1 MPGSIPGNDVSA
13 VQSLYPAGFREFRT
27 ADVMLRKILTVS
39 FSFLMMT
46 GCSGLFEKDVVKIA
60 PVPEFDNKVEIQE
73 LWSKSVGS
81 GSGTW
86 YSLLAPA
93 VDSKYVFAAD
103 RNGNVYSIDRITGST
118 VWSTDL
124 DDEDEND
131 DRRSVR
137 LSGGVAEGDSNVYV
151 GSENGWLYALS
162 KTDGTLA
169 WKKNPGCEIV
179 SKPAAEAGSVFSL
192 CSDGSAHAY
201 SEYDGT
207 ELWNTATENQSLT
220 VRGVSSVL
228 AKGGVLIY
236 GTAAGNTAIVHQ
248 KNGLLLNM
256 IRTGH
261 ARGASNLERLID
273 VDSTPVLDGSVLYTV
288 AYQGDIVASD
298 LRQHREL
305 WRKKLS
311 SLGDISVG
319 GGKVFVTDDAGHVH
333 ALSSYD
339 GGSEWSNDAL
349 SYRNVTGTA
358 AAGGYVIVGDM
369 DGYLYF
375 LDAYTGEFAAKYR
388 LDRGSVYSAPAVYDG
403 VIYAETSKGN
413 VYALALPGFVA
424 PDESPAE
431 EEERLRKEEE
441 QAAEEE
447 AARRK
452 AEEEAAEAD
461 EESPDDDSSADS
473 ESSDDSD
480 SSGSS
485 DSYEDES
492 SGEDSDDSGSSRR
505 RKGGFSILNPGFS
518 G

>member
-1 MPGSIPGNDVSA
+1 
-13 VQSLYPAGFREFRT
+13 
-27 ADVMLRKILTVS
+27 MLRKILTVS
-39 FSFLMMT
+39 FSFLMLT

-60 PVPEFDNKVEIQE
+60 PVPEFDNKIEVHE

-86 YSLLAPA
+86 YTLLAPA

-103 RNGNVYSIDRITGST
+103 RGGNVYSIDRITGST
-118 VWSTDL
+118 IWSTDL

-131 DRRSVR
+131 DKRSAR
-137 LSGGVAEGDSNVYV
+137 LSGGVAEGESNVYV
-151 GSENGWLYALS
+151 GSENGWVYALS
-162 KTDGTLA
+162 KTDGKLA
-169 WKKNPGCEIV
+169 WKSNPGCEIV
-179 SKPAAEAGSVFSL
+179 SKPAADSGSVFVL
-192 CSDGSAHAY
+192 CSNGCAHAY
-201 SEYDGT
+201 SEYDGS
-207 ELWNTATENQSLT
+207 EIWNTAAENQGLT

-228 AKGGVLIY
+228 AKGGVIIY

-273 VDSTPVLDGSVLYTV
+273 VDSAPVLDGTVLYTV
-288 AYQGDIVASD
+288 AYQGDLVATD

-305 WRKKLS
+305 WRTKLS

-319 GGKVFVTDDAGHVH
+319 GGKVFVTDDQGHVQ
-333 ALSSYD
+333 AISSYD
-339 GGSEWSNDAL
+339 GGNEWHNDAL

-358 AAGGYVIVGDM
+358 AAGGYVVVGDM

-403 VIYAETSKGN
+403 IIYAETSKGN
-413 VYALALPGFVA
+413 VYAIALPGYVA

-441 QAAEEE
+441 KAEREKAEQDAAAAKEESAAEE
-447 AARRK
+447 
-452 AEEEAAEAD
+452 
-461 EESPDDDSSADS
+461 SSDDSETSDSDESSDDSESSGDSESSDESGSSDDSEGSDDS
-473 ESSDDSD
+473 ESSDDS
-480 SSGSS
+480 GSS
-485 DSYEDES
+485 DDS
-492 SGEDSDDSGSSRR
+492 SSEVPAP
-505 RKGGFSILNPGFS
+505 RKKHGFSILNPGFS

>member
-1 MPGSIPGNDVSA
+1 
-13 VQSLYPAGFREFRT
+13 
-27 ADVMLRKILTVS
+27 MLRKILTVS
-39 FSFLMMT
+39 FSFLMLT

-60 PVPEFDNKVEIQE
+60 PVPEFDNKIEVHE

-86 YSLLAPA
+86 YTLLAPA

-103 RNGNVYSIDRITGST
+103 RGGNVYSIDRITGST
-118 VWSTDL
+118 IWSTDL

-131 DRRSVR
+131 DKRSAR
-137 LSGGVAEGDSNVYV
+137 LSGGVAEGESNVYV
-151 GSENGWLYALS
+151 GSENGWVYALS
-162 KTDGTLA
+162 KTDGKLA
-169 WKKNPGCEIV
+169 WKSNPGCEIV
-179 SKPAAEAGSVFSL
+179 SKPAADSGSVFVL
-192 CSDGSAHAY
+192 CSNGCAHAY
-201 SEYDGT
+201 SEYDGS
-207 ELWNTATENQSLT
+207 EIWNTAAENQGLT

-228 AKGGVLIY
+228 AKGGVIIY

-273 VDSTPVLDGSVLYTV
+273 VDSAPVLDGTVLYTV
-288 AYQGDIVASD
+288 AYQGDLVATD

-305 WRKKLS
+305 WRTKLS

-319 GGKVFVTDDAGHVH
+319 GGKVFVTDDQGHVQ
-333 ALSSYD
+333 AISSYD
-339 GGSEWSNDAL
+339 GGNEWHNDAL

-358 AAGGYVIVGDM
+358 AAGGYVVVGDM

-403 VIYAETSKGN
+403 IIYAETSKGN
-413 VYALALPGFVA
+413 VYAIALPGYVA

-441 QAAEEE
+441 KAEREKAEQDAAAAKEESAAEE
-447 AARRK
+447 
-452 AEEEAAEAD
+452 
-461 EESPDDDSSADS
+461 SSDDSETSDSDESSDDSESSGDSESSDESGSSDDLEGSDDS
-473 ESSDDSD
+473 ESSDDS
-480 SSGSS
+480 GSS
-485 DSYEDES
+485 DDS
-492 SGEDSDDSGSSRR
+492 SSEAPAP
-505 RKGGFSILNPGFS
+505 RKKHGFSILNPGFS

>member
-1 MPGSIPGNDVSA
+1 
-13 VQSLYPAGFREFRT
+13 
-27 ADVMLRKILTVS
+27 MLRKILTVS
-39 FSFLMMT
+39 FSFLMLT

-60 PVPEFDNKVEIQE
+60 PVPEFDNKIEVHE

-86 YSLLAPA
+86 YTLLAPA

-103 RNGNVYSIDRITGST
+103 RGGNVYSIDRITGST
-118 VWSTDL
+118 IWSTDL

-131 DRRSVR
+131 DKRSAR
-137 LSGGVAEGDSNVYV
+137 LSGGVAEGESNVYV
-151 GSENGWLYALS
+151 GSENGWVYALS
-162 KTDGTLA
+162 KTDGKLA
-169 WKKNPGCEIV
+169 WKSNPGCEIV
-179 SKPAAEAGSVFSL
+179 SKPAADSGSVFVL
-192 CSDGSAHAY
+192 CSNGCAHAY
-201 SEYDGT
+201 SEYDGS
-207 ELWNTATENQSLT
+207 EIWNTAAENQGLT

-228 AKGGVLIY
+228 AKGGVIIY

-273 VDSTPVLDGSVLYTV
+273 VDSAPVLDGTVLYTV
-288 AYQGDIVASD
+288 AYQGDLVATD

-305 WRKKLS
+305 WRTKLS

-319 GGKVFVTDDAGHVH
+319 GGKVFVTDDQGHVQ
-333 ALSSYD
+333 AISSYD
-339 GGSEWSNDAL
+339 GGNEWHNDAL

-358 AAGGYVIVGDM
+358 AAGGYVVVGDM

-403 VIYAETSKGN
+403 IIYAETSKGN
-413 VYALALPGFVA
+413 VYAIALPGYVA

-441 QAAEEE
+441 KAEREKAEQDAAAAKEESAAEE
-447 AARRK
+447 
-452 AEEEAAEAD
+452 
-461 EESPDDDSSADS
+461 SSDDSETSDSDESSDDSESSGDSESSDESGSSDDSEGSDDS
-473 ESSDDSD
+473 ESSDDT
-480 SSGSS
+480 GSS
-485 DSYEDES
+485 DDS
-492 SGEDSDDSGSSRR
+492 SSEAPAP
-505 RKGGFSILNPGFS
+505 RKKHGFSILNPGFS

>member
-1 MPGSIPGNDVSA
+1 
-13 VQSLYPAGFREFRT
+13 
-27 ADVMLRKILTVS
+27 MLRKILTVS
-39 FSFLMMT
+39 FSFLMLT

-60 PVPEFDNKVEIQE
+60 PVPEFDNKIEVHE

-86 YSLLAPA
+86 YTLLAPA

-103 RNGNVYSIDRITGST
+103 RGGNVYSIDRITGST
-118 VWSTDL
+118 IWSTDL

-131 DRRSVR
+131 DKRSAR
-137 LSGGVAEGDSNVYV
+137 LSGGVAEGESNVYV
-151 GSENGWLYALS
+151 GSENGWVYALS
-162 KTDGTLA
+162 KTDGKLA
-169 WKKNPGCEIV
+169 WKSNPGCEIV
-179 SKPAAEAGSVFSL
+179 SKPAADSGSVFVL
-192 CSDGSAHAY
+192 CSNGCAHAY
-201 SEYDGT
+201 SEYDGS
-207 ELWNTATENQSLT
+207 EIWNTAAENQGLT

-228 AKGGVLIY
+228 AKGGVIIY

-273 VDSTPVLDGSVLYTV
+273 VDSAPVLDGTVLYTV
-288 AYQGDIVASD
+288 AYQGDLVATD

-305 WRKKLS
+305 WRTKLS

-319 GGKVFVTDDAGHVH
+319 GGKVFVTDDQGHVQ
-333 ALSSYD
+333 AISSYD
-339 GGSEWSNDAL
+339 GGNEWHNDAL

-358 AAGGYVIVGDM
+358 AAGGYVVVGDM

-403 VIYAETSKGN
+403 IIYAETSKGN
-413 VYALALPGFVA
+413 VYAIALPGYVA

-441 QAAEEE
+441 KAAEE
-447 AARRK
+447 
-452 AEEEAAEAD
+452 
-461 EESPDDDSSADS
+461 SSDDSETSDSDESSDDSESSGDSESSDESGSSDDSEGSDDS
-473 ESSDDSD
+473 ESSDDS
-480 SSGSS
+480 GSS
-485 DSYEDES
+485 DDS
-492 SGEDSDDSGSSRR
+492 SSEAPAP
-505 RKGGFSILNPGFS
+505 RKKHGFSILNPGFS

>member
-1 MPGSIPGNDVSA
+1 M
-13 VQSLYPAGFREFRT
+13 
-27 ADVMLRKILTVS
+27 
-39 FSFLMMT
+39 
-46 GCSGLFEKDVVKIA
+46 
-60 PVPEFDNKVEIQE
+60 
-73 LWSKSVGS
+73 
-81 GSGTW
+81 
-86 YSLLAPA
+86 
-93 VDSKYVFAAD
+93 
-103 RNGNVYSIDRITGST
+103 
-118 VWSTDL
+118 
-124 DDEDEND
+124 
-131 DRRSVR
+131 
-137 LSGGVAEGDSNVYV
+137 
-151 GSENGWLYALS
+151 
-162 KTDGTLA
+162 
-169 WKKNPGCEIV
+169 
-179 SKPAAEAGSVFSL
+179 
-192 CSDGSAHAY
+192 
-201 SEYDGT
+201 
-207 ELWNTATENQSLT
+207 
-220 VRGVSSVL
+220 
-228 AKGGVLIY
+228 
-236 GTAAGNTAIVHQ
+236 
-248 KNGLLLNM
+248 
-256 IRTGH
+256 
-261 ARGASNLERLID
+261 
-273 VDSTPVLDGSVLYTV
+273 
-288 AYQGDIVASD
+288 ASD
-298 LRQHREL
+298 LRQHQEL

-388 LDRGSVYSAPAVYDG
+388 LVRGSVYSAPAVDDG

-447 AARRK
+447 AERRK

-485 DSYEDES
+485 DSYDDES

>member
-1 MPGSIPGNDVSA
+1 
-13 VQSLYPAGFREFRT
+13 
-27 ADVMLRKILTVS
+27 MLRKILTVS
-39 FSFLMMT
+39 FSFLMLT

-60 PVPEFDNKVEIQE
+60 PVPEFDNKIEVHE

-86 YSLLAPA
+86 YTLLAPA

-103 RNGNVYSIDRITGST
+103 RGGNVYSIDRITGST
-118 VWSTDL
+118 IWSTDL

-131 DRRSVR
+131 DKRSAR
-137 LSGGVAEGDSNVYV
+137 LSGGVAEGESNVYV
-151 GSENGWLYALS
+151 GSENGWVYALS
-162 KTDGTLA
+162 KTDGKLA
-169 WKKNPGCEIV
+169 WKSNPGCEIV
-179 SKPAAEAGSVFSL
+179 SKPAADSGSVFVL
-192 CSDGSAHAY
+192 CSNGCAHAY
-201 SEYDGT
+201 SEYDGS
-207 ELWNTATENQSLT
+207 EIWNTAAENQGLT

-228 AKGGVLIY
+228 AKGGVIIY

-273 VDSTPVLDGSVLYTV
+273 VDSAPVLDGTVLYTV
-288 AYQGDIVASD
+288 AYQGDLVATD

-305 WRKKLS
+305 WRTKLS

-319 GGKVFVTDDAGHVH
+319 GGKVFVTDDQGHVQ
-333 ALSSYD
+333 AISSYD
-339 GGSEWSNDAL
+339 GGNEWHNDAL

-358 AAGGYVIVGDM
+358 AAGGYVVVGDM

-403 VIYAETSKGN
+403 IIYAETSKGN
-413 VYALALPGFVA
+413 VYAIALPGYVA

-441 QAAEEE
+441 
-447 AARRK
+447 K
-452 AEEEAAEAD
+452 AEREKAEQDAAAAK
-461 EESPDDDSSADS
+461 EESATEESSDDSETSDSDESSDDSESSGDSESSDESGSSDDSEGSDDS
-473 ESSDDSD
+473 ESSDDS
-480 SSGSS
+480 GSS
-485 DSYEDES
+485 DDS
-492 SGEDSDDSGSSRR
+492 SSEAPAP
-505 RKGGFSILNPGFS
+505 RKKHGFSILNPGFS

>member
-1 MPGSIPGNDVSA
+1 
-13 VQSLYPAGFREFRT
+13 
-27 ADVMLRKILTVS
+27 MLRKILTVS
-39 FSFLMMT
+39 FSFLMLT

-60 PVPEFDNKVEIQE
+60 PVPEFDNKIEVHE

-86 YSLLAPA
+86 YTLLAPA

-103 RNGNVYSIDRITGST
+103 RGGNVYSIDRITGST
-118 VWSTDL
+118 IWSTDL

-131 DRRSVR
+131 DKRSAR
-137 LSGGVAEGDSNVYV
+137 LSGGVAEGESNVYV
-151 GSENGWLYALS
+151 GSENGWVYALS
-162 KTDGTLA
+162 KTDGKLA
-169 WKKNPGCEIV
+169 WKSNPGCEIV
-179 SKPAAEAGSVFSL
+179 SKPAADSGSVFVL
-192 CSDGSAHAY
+192 CSNGCAHAY
-201 SEYDGT
+201 SEYDGS
-207 ELWNTATENQSLT
+207 EIWNTAAENQGLT

-228 AKGGVLIY
+228 AKGGVIIY

-273 VDSTPVLDGSVLYTV
+273 VDSAPVLDGTVLYTV
-288 AYQGDIVASD
+288 AYKGDLVATD

-305 WRKKLS
+305 WRTKLS

-319 GGKVFVTDDAGHVH
+319 GGKVFVTDDQGHVQ
-333 ALSSYD
+333 AISSYD
-339 GGSEWSNDAL
+339 GGNEWHNDAL

-358 AAGGYVIVGDM
+358 AAGGYVVVGDM

-403 VIYAETSKGN
+403 IIYAETSKGN
-413 VYALALPGFVA
+413 VYAIALPGYVA

-441 QAAEEE
+441 KAEREKAEQDAAAAKEESAAEE
-447 AARRK
+447 
-452 AEEEAAEAD
+452 
-461 EESPDDDSSADS
+461 SSDDSETSDSDESSDDSESSGDSESSDESGSSDDSEGSDDS
-473 ESSDDSD
+473 ESSDDS
-480 SSGSS
+480 GSS
-485 DSYEDES
+485 DDS
-492 SGEDSDDSGSSRR
+492 SSEAPAP
-505 RKGGFSILNPGFS
+505 RKKHGFSILNPGFS

>member
-1 MPGSIPGNDVSA
+1 
-13 VQSLYPAGFREFRT
+13 
-27 ADVMLRKILTVS
+27 MLRKILTVS
-39 FSFLMMT
+39 FSFLMLT

-60 PVPEFDNKVEIQE
+60 PVPEFDNKIEVHE

-86 YSLLAPA
+86 YTLLAPA

-103 RNGNVYSIDRITGST
+103 RGGNVYSIDRITGST
-118 VWSTDL
+118 IWSTDL

-131 DRRSVR
+131 DKRSAR
-137 LSGGVAEGDSNVYV
+137 LSGGVAEGESNVYV
-151 GSENGWLYALS
+151 GSENGWVYAIS
-162 KTDGTLA
+162 KTDGKLA
-169 WKKNPGCEIV
+169 WKSNPGCEIV
-179 SKPAAEAGSVFSL
+179 SKPAADSGSVFVL
-192 CSDGSAHAY
+192 CSNGCAHAY
-201 SEYDGT
+201 SEYDGS
-207 ELWNTATENQSLT
+207 EIWNTAAENQGLT

-228 AKGGVLIY
+228 AKGGVIIY

-273 VDSTPVLDGSVLYTV
+273 VDSAPVLDGTVLYTV
-288 AYQGDIVASD
+288 AYQGDLVATD

-305 WRKKLS
+305 WRTKLS

-319 GGKVFVTDDAGHVH
+319 GGKVFVTDDQGHVQ
-333 ALSSYD
+333 AISSYD
-339 GGSEWSNDAL
+339 GGNEWHNDAL

-358 AAGGYVIVGDM
+358 AAGGYVVVGDM

-403 VIYAETSKGN
+403 IIYAETSKGN
-413 VYALALPGFVA
+413 VYAIALPGYVA

-441 QAAEEE
+441 KAEREKAEQDAAAAKEESAAEE
-447 AARRK
+447 
-452 AEEEAAEAD
+452 
-461 EESPDDDSSADS
+461 SSDDSETSDSDESSDDSESSGDSESSDESGSSDDSEGSDDS
-473 ESSDDSD
+473 ESSDDS
-480 SSGSS
+480 GSS
-485 DSYEDES
+485 DDS
-492 SGEDSDDSGSSRR
+492 SSEAPAP
-505 RKGGFSILNPGFS
+505 RKKHGFSILNPGFS

>member
-1 MPGSIPGNDVSA
+1 
-13 VQSLYPAGFREFRT
+13 
-27 ADVMLRKILTVS
+27 MLRKILTVS
-39 FSFLMMT
+39 FSFLMLT

-60 PVPEFDNKVEIQE
+60 PVPEFDNKIEVHE

-86 YSLLAPA
+86 YTLLAPA

-103 RNGNVYSIDRITGST
+103 RGGNVYSIDRITGST
-118 VWSTDL
+118 IWSTDL

-131 DRRSVR
+131 DKRSAR
-137 LSGGVAEGDSNVYV
+137 LSGGVAEGESNVYV
-151 GSENGWLYALS
+151 GSENGWVYALS
-162 KTDGTLA
+162 KTDGKLA
-169 WKKNPGCEIV
+169 WKSNPGCEIV
-179 SKPAAEAGSVFSL
+179 SKPAADSGSVFVL
-192 CSDGSAHAY
+192 CSNGCAHAY
-201 SEYDGT
+201 SEYDGS
-207 ELWNTATENQSLT
+207 EIWNTAAENQGLT

-228 AKGGVLIY
+228 AKGGVIIY
-236 GTAAGNTAIVHQ
+236 GTAAGKTAIVRQ
-248 KNGLLLNM
+248 KNGLLHNM

-273 VDSTPVLDGSVLYTV
+273 VDSAPVLDGTVLYTV
-288 AYQGDIVASD
+288 AYQGDLVATD

-305 WRKKLS
+305 WRTKLS

-319 GGKVFVTDDAGHVH
+319 GGKVFVTDDQGHVQ
-333 ALSSYD
+333 AISSYD
-339 GGSEWSNDAL
+339 GGNEWHNDAL

-358 AAGGYVIVGDM
+358 AAGGYVVVGDM

-403 VIYAETSKGN
+403 IIYAETSKGN
-413 VYALALPGFVA
+413 VYAIALPGYVA

-441 QAAEEE
+441 KAEREKAEQDAAAAKEESAAEE
-447 AARRK
+447 
-452 AEEEAAEAD
+452 
-461 EESPDDDSSADS
+461 SSDDSETSDSDESSDDSESSGDSESSDESGSSDDSEGSDDS
-473 ESSDDSD
+473 ESSDDS
-480 SSGSS
+480 GSS
-485 DSYEDES
+485 DDS
-492 SGEDSDDSGSSRR
+492 SSEAPAP
-505 RKGGFSILNPGFS
+505 RKKHGFSILNPGFS

>member
-1 MPGSIPGNDVSA
+1 
-13 VQSLYPAGFREFRT
+13 
-27 ADVMLRKILTVS
+27 MLRKILTVS
-39 FSFLMMT
+39 FSFLMLT

-60 PVPEFDNKVEIQE
+60 PVPEFDNKIEVHE

-86 YSLLAPA
+86 YTLLAPA

-103 RNGNVYSIDRITGST
+103 RGGNVYSIDRITGST
-118 VWSTDL
+118 IWSTDL

-131 DRRSVR
+131 DKRSAR
-137 LSGGVAEGDSNVYV
+137 LSGGVAEGESNVYV
-151 GSENGWLYALS
+151 GSENGWVYALS
-162 KTDGTLA
+162 KTDGKLA
-169 WKKNPGCEIV
+169 WKSNPGCEIV
-179 SKPAAEAGSVFSL
+179 SKPAADSGSVFVL
-192 CSDGSAHAY
+192 CSNGCAHVY
-201 SEYDGT
+201 SEYDGS
-207 ELWNTATENQSLT
+207 EIWNTAAENQGLT

-228 AKGGVLIY
+228 AKGGVIIY

-273 VDSTPVLDGSVLYTV
+273 VDSAPVLDGTVLYTV
-288 AYQGDIVASD
+288 AYQGDLVATD

-305 WRKKLS
+305 WRTKLS

-319 GGKVFVTDDAGHVH
+319 GGKVFVTDDQGHVQ
-333 ALSSYD
+333 AISSYD
-339 GGSEWSNDAL
+339 GGNEWHNDAL

-358 AAGGYVIVGDM
+358 AAGGYVVVGDM

-403 VIYAETSKGN
+403 IIYAETSKGN
-413 VYALALPGFVA
+413 VYAIALPGYVA

-441 QAAEEE
+441 KAEREKAEQDAAAAKEESAAEE
-447 AARRK
+447 
-452 AEEEAAEAD
+452 
-461 EESPDDDSSADS
+461 SSDDSETSDSDESSDDSESSGDSESSDESGSSDDSEGSDDS
-473 ESSDDSD
+473 ESSDDS
-480 SSGSS
+480 GSS
-485 DSYEDES
+485 DDS
-492 SGEDSDDSGSSRR
+492 SSEAPAP
-505 RKGGFSILNPGFS
+505 RKKHGFSILNPGFS

>member
-1 MPGSIPGNDVSA
+1 
-13 VQSLYPAGFREFRT
+13 
-27 ADVMLRKILTVS
+27 MLRKILTVS
-39 FSFLMMT
+39 FSFLMLT

-60 PVPEFDNKVEIQE
+60 PVPEFDNKIEVHE

-86 YSLLAPA
+86 YTLLAPA

-103 RNGNVYSIDRITGST
+103 RGGNVYSIDRITGST
-118 VWSTDL
+118 IWSTDL

-131 DRRSVR
+131 DKRSAR
-137 LSGGVAEGDSNVYV
+137 LSGGVAEGESNVYV
-151 GSENGWLYALS
+151 GSENGWVYALS
-162 KTDGTLA
+162 KTDGKLA
-169 WKKNPGCEIV
+169 WKSNPGCEIV
-179 SKPAAEAGSVFSL
+179 SKPAADSGSVFVL
-192 CSDGSAHAY
+192 CSNGCAHAY
-201 SEYDGT
+201 SEYDGS
-207 ELWNTATENQSLT
+207 EIWNTAAENQGLT

-228 AKGGVLIY
+228 AKGGVIIY

-273 VDSTPVLDGSVLYTV
+273 VDSAPVLDGTVLYTV
-288 AYQGDIVASD
+288 AYQGDLVATD

-305 WRKKLS
+305 WRTKLS

-319 GGKVFVTDDAGHVH
+319 GGKVFVTDDQGHVQ
-333 ALSSYD
+333 AISSYD
-339 GGSEWSNDAL
+339 GGNEWHNDAL

-358 AAGGYVIVGDM
+358 AAGGYVVVGDM

-403 VIYAETSKGN
+403 IIYAETSKGN
-413 VYALALPGFVA
+413 VYAITLPGYVA

-441 QAAEEE
+441 KAEREKAEQDAAAAKEESAAEE
-447 AARRK
+447 
-452 AEEEAAEAD
+452 
-461 EESPDDDSSADS
+461 SSDDSETSDSDESSDDSESSGDSESSDESGSSDDSEGSDDS
-473 ESSDDSD
+473 ESSDDS
-480 SSGSS
+480 GSS
-485 DSYEDES
+485 DDS
-492 SGEDSDDSGSSRR
+492 SSEAPAP
-505 RKGGFSILNPGFS
+505 RKKHGFSILNPGFS

>member
-1 MPGSIPGNDVSA
+1 
-13 VQSLYPAGFREFRT
+13 
-27 ADVMLRKILTVS
+27 ML
-39 FSFLMMT
+39 T

-60 PVPEFDNKVEIQE
+60 PVPEFDNKIEVHE

-86 YSLLAPA
+86 YTLLAPA

-103 RNGNVYSIDRITGST
+103 RGGNVYSIDRITGST
-118 VWSTDL
+118 IWSTDL

-131 DRRSVR
+131 DKRSAR
-137 LSGGVAEGDSNVYV
+137 LSGGVAEGESNVYV
-151 GSENGWLYALS
+151 GSENGWVYALS
-162 KTDGTLA
+162 KTDGKLA
-169 WKKNPGCEIV
+169 WKSNPGCEIV
-179 SKPAAEAGSVFSL
+179 SKPAADSGSVFVL
-192 CSDGSAHAY
+192 CSNGCAHAY
-201 SEYDGT
+201 SEYDGS
-207 ELWNTATENQSLT
+207 EIWNTAAENQGLT

-228 AKGGVLIY
+228 AKGGVIIY

-273 VDSTPVLDGSVLYTV
+273 VDSAPVLDGTVLYTV
-288 AYQGDIVASD
+288 AYQGDLVATD

-305 WRKKLS
+305 WRTKLS

-319 GGKVFVTDDAGHVH
+319 GGKVFVTDDQGHVQ
-333 ALSSYD
+333 AISSYD
-339 GGSEWSNDAL
+339 GGNEWHNDAL

-358 AAGGYVIVGDM
+358 AAGGYVVVGDM

-403 VIYAETSKGN
+403 IIYAETSKGN
-413 VYALALPGFVA
+413 VYAIALPGYVA

-431 EEERLRKEEE
+431 EEERLRKKEEKAEREKAE
-441 QAAEEE
+441 QDAAAAKEESAAEE
-447 AARRK
+447 
-452 AEEEAAEAD
+452 
-461 EESPDDDSSADS
+461 SSDDSETSDSDESSDGSESSGDSESSDESGSSDDSEGSDDS
-473 ESSDDSD
+473 ESSDDS
-480 SSGSS
+480 GSS
-485 DSYEDES
+485 DDS
-492 SGEDSDDSGSSRR
+492 SSEAPAP
-505 RKGGFSILNPGFS
+505 RKKHGFSILNPGFS

>member
-1 MPGSIPGNDVSA
+1 
-13 VQSLYPAGFREFRT
+13 
-27 ADVMLRKILTVS
+27 MLRKILTVS
-39 FSFLMMT
+39 FSFLMLT

-60 PVPEFDNKVEIQE
+60 PVPEFDNKIEVHE

-86 YSLLAPA
+86 YTLLAPA

-103 RNGNVYSIDRITGST
+103 RGGNVYSIDRITGST
-118 VWSTDL
+118 IWSTDL

-131 DRRSVR
+131 DKRSAR
-137 LSGGVAEGDSNVYV
+137 LSGGVAEGESNVYV
-151 GSENGWLYALS
+151 GSENGWVYALS
-162 KTDGTLA
+162 KTDGKLA
-169 WKKNPGCEIV
+169 WKSNPGCEIV
-179 SKPAAEAGSVFSL
+179 SKPAADSGSVFVL
-192 CSDGSAHAY
+192 CSNGCAHAY
-201 SEYDGT
+201 SEYDGS
-207 ELWNTATENQSLT
+207 EIWNTAAENQGLT

-228 AKGGVLIY
+228 AKGGVIIY

-273 VDSTPVLDGSVLYTV
+273 VDSAPVLDGTVLYTV
-288 AYQGDIVASD
+288 AYQGDLVATD

-305 WRKKLS
+305 WRTKLS

-319 GGKVFVTDDAGHVH
+319 GGKVFVTDDQGHVQ
-333 ALSSYD
+333 AISSYD
-339 GGSEWSNDAL
+339 GGNEWHNDAL

-358 AAGGYVIVGDM
+358 AAGGYVVVGDM

-403 VIYAETSKGN
+403 IIYAETSKGN
-413 VYALALPGFVA
+413 VYAIALPGYVA

-441 QAAEEE
+441 KAEREKAEQDAAAAKEESAAEE
-447 AARRK
+447 
-452 AEEEAAEAD
+452 
-461 EESPDDDSSADS
+461 SSDDSETSDSDESSDDSESSGDS
-473 ESSDDSD
+473 ESSDE
-480 SSGSS
+480 SGSS
-485 DSYEDES
+485 DDSE
-492 SGEDSDDSGSSRR
+492 GSDDSGSSDDSSSEAPAP
-505 RKGGFSILNPGFS
+505 RKKHGFSILNPGFS

>member
-1 MPGSIPGNDVSA
+1 
-13 VQSLYPAGFREFRT
+13 
-27 ADVMLRKILTVS
+27 MLRKILTVS
-39 FSFLMMT
+39 FSFLMLT

-60 PVPEFDNKVEIQE
+60 PVPEFDNKIEVHE

-86 YSLLAPA
+86 YTLLAPA

-103 RNGNVYSIDRITGST
+103 RGGNVYSIDRITGST
-118 VWSTDL
+118 IWSTDL

-131 DRRSVR
+131 DKRSAR
-137 LSGGVAEGDSNVYV
+137 LSGGVAEGESNVYV
-151 GSENGWLYALS
+151 GSENGWVYALS
-162 KTDGTLA
+162 KTDGKLA
-169 WKKNPGCEIV
+169 WKSNPGCEIV
-179 SKPAAEAGSVFSL
+179 SKPAADSGSVFVL
-192 CSDGSAHAY
+192 CSNGCAHAY
-201 SEYDGT
+201 SEYDGS
-207 ELWNTATENQSLT
+207 EIWNTAAENQGLT

-228 AKGGVLIY
+228 AKGGVIIY

-273 VDSTPVLDGSVLYTV
+273 VDSAPVLDGTVLYTV
-288 AYQGDIVASD
+288 AYQGDLVATD

-305 WRKKLS
+305 WRTKLS

-319 GGKVFVTDDAGHVH
+319 GGKVFVTDDQGHVQ
-333 ALSSYD
+333 AISSYD
-339 GGSEWSNDAL
+339 GGNEWHNDAL

-358 AAGGYVIVGDM
+358 AAGGYVVVGDM

-403 VIYAETSKGN
+403 IIYAETSKGN
-413 VYALALPGFVA
+413 VYAITLPGYVA

-441 QAAEEE
+441 KAEREKAEQDAAAAKEESAAEE
-447 AARRK
+447 
-452 AEEEAAEAD
+452 
-461 EESPDDDSSADS
+461 SSDDSETSDSDESSDDSESFGDSESSDESGSSDDSEGSDDS
-473 ESSDDSD
+473 ESSDDS
-480 SSGSS
+480 GSS
-485 DSYEDES
+485 DDS
-492 SGEDSDDSGSSRR
+492 SSEAPAP
-505 RKGGFSILNPGFS
+505 RKKHGFSILNPGFS

>member
-1 MPGSIPGNDVSA
+1 
-13 VQSLYPAGFREFRT
+13 
-27 ADVMLRKILTVS
+27 MLRKILTVS
-39 FSFLMMT
+39 FSFLMLT

-60 PVPEFDNKVEIQE
+60 PVPEFDNKIEVHE

-86 YSLLAPA
+86 YTLLAPA

-103 RNGNVYSIDRITGST
+103 RGGNVYSIDRITGST
-118 VWSTDL
+118 IWSTDL

-131 DRRSVR
+131 DKRSAR
-137 LSGGVAEGDSNVYV
+137 LSGGVAEGESNVYV
-151 GSENGWLYALS
+151 GSENGWVYALS
-162 KTDGTLA
+162 KTDGKLA
-169 WKKNPGCEIV
+169 WKSNPGCEIV
-179 SKPAAEAGSVFSL
+179 SKPAADSGSVFVL
-192 CSDGSAHAY
+192 CSNGCAHAY
-201 SEYDGT
+201 SEYDGS
-207 ELWNTATENQSLT
+207 EIWNTAAENQGLT

-228 AKGGVLIY
+228 AKGGVIIY

-273 VDSTPVLDGSVLYTV
+273 VDSAPVLDGTVLYTV
-288 AYQGDIVASD
+288 AYQGDLVATD

-305 WRKKLS
+305 WRTKLS

-319 GGKVFVTDDAGHVH
+319 GGKVFVTDDQGHVQ
-333 ALSSYD
+333 AISSYD
-339 GGSEWSNDAL
+339 GGNEWHNDAL

-358 AAGGYVIVGDM
+358 AAGGYVVVGDM

-403 VIYAETSKGN
+403 IIYAETSKGN
-413 VYALALPGFVA
+413 VYAIALPGYVA

-441 QAAEEE
+441 KAEREKAEQDAAAAKEESAAEE
-447 AARRK
+447 
-452 AEEEAAEAD
+452 
-461 EESPDDDSSADS
+461 SSDDSETSDSDESSDDSESSGDSESSDESGSSDDSEGSDDS
-473 ESSDDSD
+473 ESSDDS
-480 SSGSS
+480 GSS
-485 DSYEDES
+485 DDS
-492 SGEDSDDSGSSRR
+492 SSEAPAP
-505 RKGGFSILNPGFS
+505 RKKHGFSILNPGFS

>member
-1 MPGSIPGNDVSA
+1 
-13 VQSLYPAGFREFRT
+13 
-27 ADVMLRKILTVS
+27 MLRKILTVS
-39 FSFLMMT
+39 FSFLMLT

-60 PVPEFDNKVEIQE
+60 PVPEFDNKIEVHE

-86 YSLLAPA
+86 YTLLAPA

-103 RNGNVYSIDRITGST
+103 RGGNVYSIDRITGST
-118 VWSTDL
+118 IWSTDL

-131 DRRSVR
+131 DKRSAR
-137 LSGGVAEGDSNVYV
+137 LSGGVAEGESNVYV
-151 GSENGWLYALS
+151 GSENGWVYALS
-162 KTDGTLA
+162 KTDGKIA
-169 WKKNPGCEIV
+169 WKSNPGCEIV
-179 SKPAAEAGSVFSL
+179 SKPAADSGSVFVL
-192 CSDGSAHAY
+192 CSNGCAHAY
-201 SEYDGT
+201 SEYDGS
-207 ELWNTATENQSLT
+207 EIWNTAAENQGLT

-228 AKGGVLIY
+228 AKGGVIIY

-273 VDSTPVLDGSVLYTV
+273 VDSAPVLDGTVLYTV
-288 AYQGDIVASD
+288 AYQGDLVATD

-305 WRKKLS
+305 WRTKLS

-319 GGKVFVTDDAGHVH
+319 GGKVFVTDDQGHVQ
-333 ALSSYD
+333 AISSYD
-339 GGSEWSNDAL
+339 GGNEWHNDAL

-358 AAGGYVIVGDM
+358 AAGGYVVVGDM

-403 VIYAETSKGN
+403 IIYAETSKGN
-413 VYALALPGFVA
+413 VYAIALPGYVA

-441 QAAEEE
+441 KAEREKAEQDAAAAKEESAAEE
-447 AARRK
+447 
-452 AEEEAAEAD
+452 
-461 EESPDDDSSADS
+461 SSDDSETSDSDESSDDSESSGDSESSDESGSSDDSEGSDDS
-473 ESSDDSD
+473 ESSDDS
-480 SSGSS
+480 GSS
-485 DSYEDES
+485 DDS
-492 SGEDSDDSGSSRR
+492 SSEAPAP
-505 RKGGFSILNPGFS
+505 RKKHGFSILNPGFS

>member
-1 MPGSIPGNDVSA
+1 
-13 VQSLYPAGFREFRT
+13 
-27 ADVMLRKILTVS
+27 MLRKILTVS
-39 FSFLMMT
+39 FSFLMLT
-46 GCSGLFEKDVVKIA
+46 GCSGLFEKDAVKIA
-60 PVPEFDNKVEIQE
+60 PVPEFDNKIEVHE

-86 YSLLAPA
+86 YTLLAPA

-103 RNGNVYSIDRITGST
+103 RGGNVYSIDRITGST
-118 VWSTDL
+118 IWSTDL

-131 DRRSVR
+131 DKRSAR
-137 LSGGVAEGDSNVYV
+137 LSGGVAEGESNVYV
-151 GSENGWLYALS
+151 GSENGWVYALS
-162 KTDGTLA
+162 KTDGKLA
-169 WKKNPGCEIV
+169 WKSNPGCEIV
-179 SKPAAEAGSVFSL
+179 SKPAADSGSVFVL
-192 CSDGSAHAY
+192 CSNGCAHAY
-201 SEYDGT
+201 SEYDGS
-207 ELWNTATENQSLT
+207 EIWNTAAENQGLT

-228 AKGGVLIY
+228 AKGGVIIY

-273 VDSTPVLDGSVLYTV
+273 VDSAPVLDGTVLYTV
-288 AYQGDIVASD
+288 AYQGDLVATD

-305 WRKKLS
+305 WRTKLS

-319 GGKVFVTDDAGHVH
+319 GGKVFVTDDQGHVQ
-333 ALSSYD
+333 AISSYD
-339 GGSEWSNDAL
+339 GGNEWHNDAL

-358 AAGGYVIVGDM
+358 AAGGYVVVGDM

-403 VIYAETSKGN
+403 IIYAETSKGN
-413 VYALALPGFVA
+413 VYAIALPGYVA

-441 QAAEEE
+441 KAEREKAEQDAAAAKEESAAEE
-447 AARRK
+447 
-452 AEEEAAEAD
+452 
-461 EESPDDDSSADS
+461 SSDDSETSDSDESSDDSESSGDSESSDESGSSDDSEGSDDS
-473 ESSDDSD
+473 ESSDDS
-480 SSGSS
+480 GSS
-485 DSYEDES
+485 DDS
-492 SGEDSDDSGSSRR
+492 SSEAPAP
-505 RKGGFSILNPGFS
+505 RKKHGFSILNPGFS

>member
-1 MPGSIPGNDVSA
+1 
-13 VQSLYPAGFREFRT
+13 
-27 ADVMLRKILTVS
+27 MLRKILTVS
-39 FSFLMMT
+39 FSFLMLT

-60 PVPEFDNKVEIQE
+60 PVPEFDNKIEVHE

-86 YSLLAPA
+86 YTLLAPA

-103 RNGNVYSIDRITGST
+103 RGGNVYSIDRITGST
-118 VWSTDL
+118 IWSTDL

-131 DRRSVR
+131 DKRSAR
-137 LSGGVAEGDSNVYV
+137 LSGGVAEGESNVYV
-151 GSENGWLYALS
+151 GSENGWVYALS
-162 KTDGTLA
+162 KTDGKLA
-169 WKKNPGCEIV
+169 WKSNPGCEIV
-179 SKPAAEAGSVFSL
+179 SKPAADSGSVFVL
-192 CSDGSAHAY
+192 CSNGCAHAY
-201 SEYDGT
+201 SEYDGS
-207 ELWNTATENQSLT
+207 EIWNTAAENQGLT

-228 AKGGVLIY
+228 AKGGVIIY

-273 VDSTPVLDGSVLYTV
+273 VDSAPVLDGTVLYTV
-288 AYQGDIVASD
+288 AYQGDLVATD

-305 WRKKLS
+305 WRTKLS

-319 GGKVFVTDDAGHVH
+319 GGKVFVTDDQGHVQ
-333 ALSSYD
+333 AISSYD
-339 GGSEWSNDAL
+339 GGNEWHNDAL
-349 SYRNVTGTA
+349 SYRNVTSTA
-358 AAGGYVIVGDM
+358 AAGGYVVVGDM

-403 VIYAETSKGN
+403 IIYAETSKGN
-413 VYALALPGFVA
+413 VYAIALPGYVA

-431 EEERLRKEEE
+431 EAERLRKEEE
-441 QAAEEE
+441 KAEREKAEQEAAAEE
-447 AARRK
+447 
-452 AEEEAAEAD
+452 
-461 EESPDDDSSADS
+461 SSDDSETSDSDEASDDSESTGDSESSDGSESSDDSEGTDDS
-473 ESSDDSD
+473 ESSDDS
-480 SSGSS
+480 GSS
-485 DSYEDES
+485 DDS
-492 SGEDSDDSGSSRR
+492 SSEAPAP
-505 RKGGFSILNPGFS
+505 RKKHGFSILNPGFS

>member
-1 MPGSIPGNDVSA
+1 
-13 VQSLYPAGFREFRT
+13 
-27 ADVMLRKILTVS
+27 MLRKILTVS
-39 FSFLMMT
+39 FSFLMLT

-60 PVPEFDNKVEIQE
+60 PVPEFDNKIEVHE

-86 YSLLAPA
+86 YTLLAPA

-103 RNGNVYSIDRITGST
+103 RGGNVYSIDRITGST
-118 VWSTDL
+118 IWSTDL

-131 DRRSVR
+131 DKRSAR
-137 LSGGVAEGDSNVYV
+137 LSGGVAEGESNVYV
-151 GSENGWLYALS
+151 GSENGWVYALS
-162 KTDGTLA
+162 KTDGKLA
-169 WKKNPGCEIV
+169 WKSNPGCEIV
-179 SKPAAEAGSVFSL
+179 SKPAADSGSVFVL
-192 CSDGSAHAY
+192 CSNGCAHAY
-201 SEYDGT
+201 SEYDGS
-207 ELWNTATENQSLT
+207 EIWNTAAENQGLT

-228 AKGGVLIY
+228 AKGGVIIY

-273 VDSTPVLDGSVLYTV
+273 VDSAPVLDGTVLYTV
-288 AYQGDIVASD
+288 AYQGDLVATD

-305 WRKKLS
+305 WRTKLS

-319 GGKVFVTDDAGHVH
+319 GGKVFVTDDQGHVQ
-333 ALSSYD
+333 AISSYD
-339 GGSEWSNDAL
+339 GGNEWHNDAL

-358 AAGGYVIVGDM
+358 AAGGYVVVGDM

-403 VIYAETSKGN
+403 IIYAETSKGN
-413 VYALALPGFVA
+413 VYAIALPGYVA

-441 QAAEEE
+441 KAEREKAEQDEAAAKEESAAEE
-447 AARRK
+447 
-452 AEEEAAEAD
+452 
-461 EESPDDDSSADS
+461 SSDDSETSDSDESSDDSESSGDSESSDESGSSDDSEGSDDS
-473 ESSDDSD
+473 ESSDDS
-480 SSGSS
+480 GSS
-485 DSYEDES
+485 DDS
-492 SGEDSDDSGSSRR
+492 SSEAPAP
-505 RKGGFSILNPGFS
+505 RKKHGFSILNPGFS

>member
-39 FSFLMMT
+39 FSFLMLT

-86 YSLLAPA
+86 YLLLAPA

-103 RNGNVYSIDRITGST
+103 RNGNVYSIDRITGSS

-179 SKPAAEAGSVFSL
+179 SKPAAEAGSVFAL

-207 ELWNTATENQSLT
+207 ELWSTAAENQGLT

-228 AKGGVLIY
+228 AKGGVL
-236 GTAAGNTAIVHQ
+236 
-248 KNGLLLNM
+248 K
-256 IRTGH
+256 
-261 ARGASNLERLID
+261 RLID

-447 AARRK
+447 AERRK

-461 EESPDDDSSADS
+461 EESSEDGSDDSG
-473 ESSDDSD
+473 SSDDSD

-485 DSYEDES
+485 GSYDDES

>member
-1 MPGSIPGNDVSA
+1 
-13 VQSLYPAGFREFRT
+13 
-27 ADVMLRKILTVS
+27 MLRKILTVS
-39 FSFLMMT
+39 FSFLMLT

-60 PVPEFDNKVEIQE
+60 PVPEFDNKIEVHE

-86 YSLLAPA
+86 YTLLAPA

-103 RNGNVYSIDRITGST
+103 RGGNVYSIDRITGST
-118 VWSTDL
+118 IWSTDL

-131 DRRSVR
+131 DKRSAR
-137 LSGGVAEGDSNVYV
+137 LSGGVAEGESNVYV
-151 GSENGWLYALS
+151 GSENGWVYALS
-162 KTDGTLA
+162 KTDGKLA
-169 WKKNPGCEIV
+169 WKSNPGCEIV
-179 SKPAAEAGSVFSL
+179 SKPAADSGSVFVL
-192 CSDGSAHAY
+192 CSNGCAHAY
-201 SEYDGT
+201 SEYDGS
-207 ELWNTATENQSLT
+207 EIWNTAAENQGLT

-228 AKGGVLIY
+228 AKGGVIIY

-273 VDSTPVLDGSVLYTV
+273 VDSAPVLDGTVLYTV
-288 AYQGDIVASD
+288 AYQGDLVATD

-305 WRKKLS
+305 WRTKLS

-319 GGKVFVTDDAGHVH
+319 GGKVFVTDDQGHVQ
-333 ALSSYD
+333 AISSYD
-339 GGSEWSNDAL
+339 GGNEWHNDAL

-358 AAGGYVIVGDM
+358 AAGGYVVVGDM
-369 DGYLYF
+369 NGYLYF

-403 VIYAETSKGN
+403 IIYAETSKGN
-413 VYALALPGFVA
+413 VYAIALPGYVA

-441 QAAEEE
+441 KAEREKAEQDAAAAKEESAAEE
-447 AARRK
+447 
-452 AEEEAAEAD
+452 
-461 EESPDDDSSADS
+461 SSDDSETSDSDESSDDSESSGDSESSDESGSSDDSEGSDDS
-473 ESSDDSD
+473 ESSDDS
-480 SSGSS
+480 GSS
-485 DSYEDES
+485 DDS
-492 SGEDSDDSGSSRR
+492 SSEAPAP
-505 RKGGFSILNPGFS
+505 RKKHGFSILNPGFS